1 MMVFG
6 KSLLFHVV
14 AFLDQGVVIIRLSIK
29 KEFSE
34 SDV

>member
-14 AFLDQGVVIIRLSIK
+14 AFLDQSVVIIRLSVK
-29 KEFSE
+29 NEFSE
-34 SDV
+34 SDL